1 MEPKTIDL
9 LSRIAKALAEQFG
22 NNCEVVVHDLSD
34 REHTIAAIENGSV
47 SSRKAGG
54 GPSQV
59 VLEAMQEKDPS
70 QLQDKNGYLMKTHD
84 GRILKCSTVYVRD
97 EAGAVEGVLSINYD
111 MTELLMAQRAVDSL
125 INHATVTKAPQ
136 RIASNVNDLLDD
148 LISQSVAL
156 IGKPVAM
163 MTKEDK
169 IRAIHF
175 LNDAGAFLITKSG
188 DKVTKYFG
196 ISKFTLYTYIDAKL
210 DDEADEAAESGEK
223 E

>member
-1 MEPKTIDL
+1 MDPNTVDL
-9 LSRIAKALAEQFG
+9 LSRVAKALAEQFG
-22 NNCEVVVHDLSD
+22 ASCEVVVHDISGED
-34 REHTIAAIENGSV
+34 KEHTIVAIENGSV
-47 SSRKAGG
+47 SRRKTGG

-70 QLQDKNGYLMKTHD
+70 LLQDKNLMKTSD
-84 GRILKCSTVYVRD
+84 GRILKCSTVYVKNG
-97 EAGAVEGVLSINYD
+97 EGAVEGVLSINYD

-125 INHATVTKAPQ
+125 INHATAVAQPQ
-136 RIASNVNDLLDD
+136 RIAANVNDLLDD

-163 MTKEDK
+163 MSKEDK

-196 ISKFTLYTYIDAKL
+196 ISKFTLYSYIDAKL
-210 DDEADEAAESGEK
+210 DDEAEKTAEK